1 MNLELD
7 KENGTMEYWNWEN
20 AEQVWRSGI
29 VTKCGEVQRS
39 AEHN

>member
-7 KENGTMEYWNWEN
+7 KENGTTGYRNWEN
-20 AEQVWRSGI
+20 AEEVRRSGM
-29 VTKCGEVQRS
+29 VTKCGEVRRG